1 MSGMHGVLEL
11 KSIACTVP
19 CAAACVYLVL
29 NCHAEF
35 TGKYTPSL
43 NKCHNSDCWLSSP
56 VLFDVVLMV
65 LAQQPQHCLNVV

>member
-19 CAAACVYLVL
+19 CATACVYLVL

-43 NKCHNSDCWLSSP
+43 NKCHNSDC
-56 VLFDVVLMV
+56 
-65 LAQQPQHCLNVV
+65 